1 MSNMDEVHMA
11 GSENP
16 FPETHMEIEVQIFED
31 MQSAL
36 VRKDLSVNRFIQE
49 ILSEFSQELDG
60 NTAYAL
66 RLNGV
71 VLDQDLRIEQ
81 IPLKA
86 ADTLQFGYQQVTA
99 AVTAPPVEEPK
110 EPARPKQL
118 ALKAGSKVFR
128 VTKSSILI
136 GRPRTTDTRT
146 GASSVD
152 IDLSNLPESQ
162 TVSRPHA
169 RITRVDDS
177 YRIES
182 LKQNNMVIL
191 NSKSIAPGDA
201 IPLTDGDTLQLG
213 KVILSVIWQ

>member
-1 MSNMDEVHMA
+1 MDQAHMIE
-11 GSENP
+11 SENP
-16 FPETHMEIEVQIFED
+16 FPETHTGIAVQIFED
-31 MQSAL
+31 TQTAL
-36 VRKDLSVNRFIQE
+36 VRKDVSVSRFIQE

-60 NTAYAL
+60 NTEYAL

-71 VLDQDLRIEQ
+71 PLDEDLRIEQ

-86 ADTLQFGYQQVTA
+86 DDTLQFSYRQVTA
-99 AVTAPPVEEPK
+99 AVPIPPVEEPE
-110 EPARPKQL
+110 EPAQSKQL

-128 VTKSSILI
+128 IIKSSTLI
-136 GRPRTTDTRT
+136 GRPRITDTRT
-146 GASSVD
+146 GASNVD

-169 RITRVDDS
+169 RITKIDES

-182 LKQNNMVIL
+182 LKQNNMVVL

-201 IPLTDGDTLQLG
+201 ATLQDGDTLQLG
-213 KVILSVIWQ
+213 KVILSVVWQ